1 MIYLRYSKTNSP
13 KSIEE
18 TSDIPTDDT
27 KYVSF
32 FESDNINDFND
43 FSNFNN
49 WVEIC
54 GILDI
59 GVEGIDGPNG
69 VDGIP

>member
-1 MIYLRYSKTNSP
+1 MIFLRYSKTNSP

-18 TSDIPTDDT
+18 TSAIPTDDR

-32 FESDNINDFND
+32 FESDNTNDINDF
-43 FSNFNN
+43 SKFNN
-49 WVEIC
+49 WVETC

-59 GVEGIDGPNG
+59 GVEGIDGTNG